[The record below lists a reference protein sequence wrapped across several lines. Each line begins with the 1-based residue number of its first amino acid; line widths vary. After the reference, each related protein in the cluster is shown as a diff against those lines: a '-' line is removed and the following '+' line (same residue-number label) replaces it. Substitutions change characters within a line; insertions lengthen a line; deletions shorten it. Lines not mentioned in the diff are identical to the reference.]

1 MSDRKATNELS
12 SSVHEGAGYNKIYP
26 SGHEPKED
34 FPRSLERESSTYS
47 LNDDEENEEEEDE
60 GDIDGD
66 EYDEGDK
73 DAEDEVDEEDEENQS
88 KGVESVG

>member
-1 MSDRKATNELS
+1 MSDREATSELL
-12 SSVHEGAGYNKIYP
+12 SSVHEGAGYNEIYP

-34 FPRSLERESSTYS
+34 FPRSPEWESSTYS
-47 LNDDEENEEEEDE
+47 LNDDEENEKEEDE

-73 DAEDEVDEEDEENQS
+73 DAEDEVDEEDEGNQS